1 MFLKPMTEE
10 QLNYEGF
17 FDGQNKTIPDNT
29 ELKFEVVDCFHGM
42 NDQGLMA
49 CYVNLKIV
57 EGEFAGQLY
66 KYNAKLWDMNA
77 QKRDKS
83 ATNLSVLDAQAGLP
97 MTTHQIPL
105 STESMN
111 QYWAGLTEGENGDL
125 IQTGKPVR
133 ARLKM
138 QLMLS
143 TEDFN
148 GNKHLD
154 ENGDETTQPINWISG
169 FAYSREDMVKPNKPQ
184 QQASPVETATTEP
197 PFEVETPDD
206 IDF

>member
-1 MFLKPMTEE
+1 MTEE

-169 FAYSREDMVKPNKPQ
+169 FAYSREDMVKPKPVKSEQ
-184 QQASPVETATTEP
+184 QIQAEQTAIKEQSDAGLP
-197 PFEVETPDD
+197 D
-206 IDF
+206 IDFDDFG